1 MKGTLLGFTFN
12 NVHSSS
18 LGLVRTSSG
27 NEFVE
32 NLLPE
37 LDNKILNKPGSD
49 GGYYFGSNFTQRTIN
64 LDLAFDGLT
73 EKDLRKIKQLF
84 GAKTLGNLV
93 LDETPYKMYKVRIS
107 SAPSISYFAYSTEYS
122 GISDDF
128 SIAHNHYL
136 NPKNTDEGEAQLENK
151 FQTAQNKVLRGTM
164 QISFNCYDPFA
175 INRIIEKSNGEK
187 VKIKYANQL
196 IDSEGNGLAIIPEW
210 KINEVGDESSSNVNY
225 AVYNYH
231 EWKDSVNLKT
241 STVGSV
247 EIDKFNNNG
256 FYVYNPGDL
265 STPFNLT
272 IQFIP
277 GASSVEAIYISVPAL
292 DKHFNLAPFS
302 LKGGDI
308 GIRIN
313 GKLHLIE
320 GFNAAG
326 EITGSIY
333 NKYITNGDF
342 FEIEPEKM
350 QELTFIQITCN
361 NEQVNSMKIDYD
373 YRYL

>member
-122 GISDDF
+122 GMSDDF
-128 SIAHNHYL
+128 L
-136 NPKNTDEGEAQLENK
+136 LP
-151 FQTAQNKVLRGTM
+151 
-164 QISFNCYDPFA
+164 
-175 INRIIEKSNGEK
+175 II
-187 VKIKYANQL
+187 
-196 IDSEGNGLAIIPEW
+196 
-210 KINEVGDESSSNVNY
+210 
-225 AVYNYH
+225 
-231 EWKDSVNLKT
+231 
-241 STVGSV
+241 
-247 EIDKFNNNG
+247 
-256 FYVYNPGDL
+256 
-265 STPFNLT
+265 
-272 IQFIP
+272 
-277 GASSVEAIYISVPAL
+277 
-292 DKHFNLAPFS
+292 
-302 LKGGDI
+302 
-308 GIRIN
+308 
-313 GKLHLIE
+313 
-320 GFNAAG
+320 
-326 EITGSIY
+326 IT
-333 NKYITNGDF
+333 
-342 FEIEPEKM
+342 
-350 QELTFIQITCN
+350 
-361 NEQVNSMKIDYD
+361 
-373 YRYL
+373 